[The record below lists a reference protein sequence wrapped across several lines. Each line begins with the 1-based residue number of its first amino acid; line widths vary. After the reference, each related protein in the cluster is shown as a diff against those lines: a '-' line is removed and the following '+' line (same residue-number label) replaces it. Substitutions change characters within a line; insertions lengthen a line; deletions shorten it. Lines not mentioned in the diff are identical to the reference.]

1 MLYFVTNCDP
11 ADAGC
16 DQANA
21 LEYYRD
27 ATALWSNPRVATQC
41 HSRVSN
47 LDNPCFD
54 AALLLVQASG
64 LTSSVFIS
72 ILTEF
77 IDNVITPNAANG
89 LM

>member
-1 MLYFVTNCDP
+1 MLFFVTACDP

-16 DQANA
+16 DQAIG

-27 ATALWSNPRVATQC
+27 ATALWSNARVAAQC
-41 HSRVSN
+41 HSPVSS

-64 LTSSVFIS
+64 LTTSVFTS
-72 ILTEF
+72 TLTEF
-77 IDNVITPNAANG
+77 INNVINPNAANG